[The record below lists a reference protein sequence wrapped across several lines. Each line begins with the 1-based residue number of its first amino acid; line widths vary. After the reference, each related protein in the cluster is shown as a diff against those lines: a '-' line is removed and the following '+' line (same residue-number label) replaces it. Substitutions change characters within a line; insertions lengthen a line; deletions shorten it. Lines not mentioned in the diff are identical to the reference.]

1 MNTRPAAA
9 FRFLFGLL
17 LLAWVGLPFTGW
29 HPPPV
34 APEAEALR
42 DALFGSGYIIPAVLI
57 VYLIVGLSYVSG
69 LYVALASVV
78 LFPVSLN
85 ILLFHA
91 FLNPNAHSLTIASLL
106 FLANLGMLWL
116 QRDSYAELLKA
127 RRQPDS

>member
-9 FRFLFGLL
+9 FRFLFGLV
-17 LLAWVGLPFTGW
+17 LLAWVAMGLSGW
-29 HPPPV
+29 QPPPV
-34 APEAEALR
+34 APGAEALR

-69 LYVALASVV
+69 LYVALASVL

-91 FLNPNAHSLTIASLL
+91 FLNPNPRSLTIAGLL

-116 QRDSYAELLKA
+116 HRSAFAELLKA
-127 RRQPDS
+127 RRQPGS